1 MMLMLLSSC
10 TTGGS
15 VRVIDTAC
23 SWVRPV
29 YLTRAEIDALSQ
41 TTQRAILMNNEN
53 WDRKCRQEKA

>member
-1 MMLMLLSSC
+1 
-10 TTGGS
+10 
-15 VRVIDTAC
+15 VIDTAC